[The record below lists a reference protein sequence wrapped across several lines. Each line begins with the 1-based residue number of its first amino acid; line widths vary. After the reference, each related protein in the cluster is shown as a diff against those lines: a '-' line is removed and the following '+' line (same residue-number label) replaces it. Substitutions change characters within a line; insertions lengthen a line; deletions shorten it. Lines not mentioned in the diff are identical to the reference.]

1 MTDQVRQSDNGKEKT
16 QSLTGELKIEIKRE
30 FIEGYLDDSSVRRF
44 PSIDALVKRHNVAR
58 ATLFSHSSK
67 ENWQGA
73 KNEFL
78 SKLERETQNSR
89 LKELVSQGNKL
100 DTNSL
105 QLAQSLMV
113 KVSRQLI
120 IDENRFNDPAEPE
133 YRGLSAVVL
142 ERLSV
147 VIGNAQ
153 KIGKLALGEAQE
165 ISKVHADI
173 TAPDSFNTIMEQ
185 LDELREQRSEGS
197 GYSIQ

>member
-1 MTDQVRQSDNGKEKT
+1 MGQTNNGKQKT
-16 QSLTGELKIEIKRE
+16 QSLTDELKILIKQE
-30 FIEGYLDDSSVRRF
+30 FVEGYTDADGVRRF

-58 ATLFSHSSK
+58 ATLFKHTSK
-67 ENWQGA
+67 EAWQKT

-78 SKLERETQNSR
+78 TKLERQTQNVR
-89 LKELVSQGNKL
+89 LKELVEQGKKL

-113 KVSRQLI
+113 KVSRQLVV
-120 IDENRFNDPAEPE
+120 DENRINDPAEPD

-142 ERLSV
+142 ERLSI

-165 ISKVHADI
+165 ISKVHADV
-173 TAPDSFNTIMEQ
+173 TAPDSLNDIMEQ

-197 GYSIQ
+197 GYTIQ

>member
-1 MTDQVRQSDNGKEKT
+1 MGQTNNGKQKT
-16 QSLTGELKIEIKRE
+16 QSLTDGLKITIKQE
-30 FIEGYLDDSSVRRF
+30 FIEGYIDEEGVRRF
-44 PSIDALVKRHNVAR
+44 PSVDALVKRHNVAR

-67 ENWQGA
+67 ENWQKN

-78 SKLERETQNSR
+78 TKLERQTQNVR
-89 LKELVSQGNKL
+89 LKELVDQGKKL

-113 KVSRQLI
+113 KVSRQLV
-120 IDENRFNDPAEPE
+120 IDENRFNDPAEPD
-133 YRGLSAVVL
+133 YRGISAIVL
-142 ERLSV
+142 ERLSI

-165 ISKVHADI
+165 ISKVHADV
-173 TAPDSFNTIMEQ
+173 TAPDSFNDIMEQ

-197 GYSIQ
+197 GYTIQ

>member
-1 MTDQVRQSDNGKEKT
+1 MGQTNNGKKKT
-16 QSLTGELKIEIKRE
+16 LSLTDELKIIIKQE
-30 FIEGYLDDSSVRRF
+30 FIEGYIDEEGVRRF

-58 ATLFSHSSK
+58 ATLFSHSAK
-67 ENWQGA
+67 ENWQKT

-78 SKLERETQNSR
+78 TKLERQTQSVR
-89 LKELVSQGNKL
+89 LKELVEQGKKL

-113 KVSRQLI
+113 KVSRQLV
-120 IDENRFNDPAEPE
+120 IDENRFNDPAEPD

-142 ERLSV
+142 ERLSI

-165 ISKVHADI
+165 ISKVHADV
-173 TAPDSFNTIMEQ
+173 TAPESFNDIMEQ

-197 GYSIQ
+197 GYTIQ

>member
-1 MTDQVRQSDNGKEKT
+1 MGQTNNGKQKT
-16 QSLTGELKIEIKRE
+16 QSLTDGLKITIKQE
-30 FIEGYLDDSSVRRF
+30 FIEGYTDEEGVRRF
-44 PSIDALVKRHNVAR
+44 PSVDALVKRHNVAR

-67 ENWQGA
+67 ENWQKN

-78 SKLERETQNSR
+78 TKLERQTQNVR
-89 LKELVSQGNKL
+89 LKELVDQGKKL

-113 KVSRQLI
+113 KVSRQLV
-120 IDENRFNDPAEPE
+120 IDENRFNDPAEPD
-133 YRGLSAVVL
+133 YRGISAIVL
-142 ERLSV
+142 ERLSI

-165 ISKVHADI
+165 ISKVHADV
-173 TAPDSFNTIMEQ
+173 TAPDSFNDIMEQ

-197 GYSIQ
+197 GYTIQ